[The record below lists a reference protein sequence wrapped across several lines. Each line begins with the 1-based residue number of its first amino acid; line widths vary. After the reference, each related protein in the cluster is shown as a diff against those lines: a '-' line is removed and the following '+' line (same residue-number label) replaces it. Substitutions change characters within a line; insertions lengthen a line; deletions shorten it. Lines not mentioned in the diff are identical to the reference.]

1 MGKTIT
7 VNMKQFKER
16 FRVYSDN
23 LKIFEMIE
31 LNKGSFFTFTPDIYM
46 DALNEFNI
54 FYTVK

>member
-31 LNKGSFFTFTPDIYM
+31 QSKGSFYTFCPSIYM
-46 DALNEFNI
+46 DELNNFNI

>member
-1 MGKTIT
+1 MKTIT

-16 FRVYSDN
+16 FKVYSDN
-23 LKIFEMIE
+23 IKIFEMIE
-31 LNKGSFFTFTPDIYM
+31 LTKGKFTTFAPEIYM